1 MKRGKGF
8 LAIFLLVTILFSSV
22 ACSKPPETKS
32 GTATAQGF
40 GGPVTVTVT
49 VTDGV
54 LADVVVEA
62 PAETAGIGTIAVENF
77 LRKCWKP
84 KALMWTPSAAPPL
97 PPRPYWRQ
105 RRKPTPMP
113 WRPAVAQI
121 KMAPEPIPMKCG
133 PSPQYQDGG
142 LGHRQRR

>member
-62 PAETAGIGTIAVENF
+62 PAETAGIGTIAVEK
-77 LRKCWKP
+77 LPEKMLEAKSVDVDAISGATSTS
-84 KALMWTPSAAPPL
+84 KAILAAAAEA
-97 PPRPYWRQ
+97 YANAMGDQ
-105 RRKPTPMP
+105 
-113 WRPAVAQI
+113 AVAQI
-121 KMAPEPIPMKCG
+121 KMAPG
-133 PSPQYQDGG
+133 TYT
-142 LGHRQRR
+142 